1 VKLGRSA
8 ARTDPGRKRRG
19 NEDSFVCRPPL
30 FAIADGM
37 GGARAGEVA
46 SALAAG
52 ALEDSSHGSGERY
65 LRGLI
70 QEANRR
76 VHERASSDASTSGM
90 GTTMTVALVE
100 RDGNL
105 TIGHVGDSR
114 AYRLRG
120 ERLEQLTDDHSLVG
134 ELVRRGEL
142 SPEAAEVHPQR
153 SVITRAL
160 GTDADVDVDTFS
172 VETQA
177 GDVYLIC
184 SDGLSDMVDA
194 EAIERIVRDGRED
207 LDGVARALVH
217 AANRAGGEDNIT
229 AILFELV
236 EGEAPVEPDE
246 QTRELAAPHDDEDT
260 LHPEDG
266 VLPPPPLE
274 EAEPAPAAV
283 DTMVVPAADIDAVVA
298 AQADE
303 APQAGIGRR
312 LLALLVIAALIAV
325 IVALVLWGL
334 AR

>member
-52 ALEDSSHGSGERY
+52 ALEDSNHGSGERY

-100 RDGNL
+100 SDGNL

>member
-1 VKLGRSA
+1 
-8 ARTDPGRKRRG
+8 
-19 NEDSFVCRPPL
+19 
-30 FAIADGM
+30 
-37 GGARAGEVA
+37 
-46 SALAAG
+46 
-52 ALEDSSHGSGERY
+52 
-65 LRGLI
+65 
-70 QEANRR
+70 
-76 VHERASSDASTSGM
+76 
-90 GTTMTVALVE
+90 
-100 RDGNL
+100 
-105 TIGHVGDSR
+105 
-114 AYRLRG
+114 
-120 ERLEQLTDDHSLVG
+120 
-134 ELVRRGEL
+134 
-142 SPEAAEVHPQR
+142 VHPQR

-177 GDVYLIC
+177 GEVYLIC